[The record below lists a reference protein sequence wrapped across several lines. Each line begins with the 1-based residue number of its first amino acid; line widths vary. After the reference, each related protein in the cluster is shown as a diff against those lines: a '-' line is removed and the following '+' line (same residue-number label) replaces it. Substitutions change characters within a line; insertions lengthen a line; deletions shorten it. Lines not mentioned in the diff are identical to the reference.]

1 MLILNVQNLNGARA
15 AVEAEAKATDPRA
28 APDTVCW
35 TKPLM
40 QVCLS
45 RDQYS
50 WISHSS
56 YECTRP

>member
-15 AVEAEAKATDPRA
+15 AVEAEANATDPRA

-56 YECTRP
+56 YECTGP